1 MTCSLCRDAPLPGH
15 RCSRC
20 DAFTPG
26 PRAVTG
32 NKGAHGKAVNNRDI
46 REALAGLAELARRRQ
61 GKHQARQARTD
72 EYEALRARHV
82 EHPQTR
88 GTHRRMLSKP

>member
-1 MTCSLCRDAPLPGH
+1 MICTLCLDEPHPGY
-15 RCSRC
+15 RCPRC
-20 DAFTPG
+20 HAFTPG
-26 PRAVTG
+26 PRTVTG

-46 REALAGLAELARRRQ
+46 REALAGLAELARRRH
-61 GKHQARQARTD
+61 GKHQTRQARTD
-72 EYEALRARHV
+72 EYEAMRARHV

>member
-1 MTCSLCRDAPLPGH
+1 MNCFLCRDTPLPGH
-15 RCSRC
+15 RCPRC

-46 REALAGLAELARRRQ
+46 REALAGLAELARRRK
-61 GKHQARQARTD
+61 GKHEARQAAAD
-72 EYEALRARHV
+72 LYADQLARHV
-82 EHPQTR
+82 QHTQTR